1 MISSSEL
8 QIMILNCTLERP
20 ETADEKHAFGRVI
33 AGSPQPLLHRSDAI
47 RARQLRLPRPTLNL
61 KAEAT
66 LSQNRSEVT
75 CSAMRQRE
83 FTRRGSE
90 LAPTQYFQHD
100 KLQAMFIKRISTKL
114 DCMANAGNVNHT
126 VETVTPVLQGNHAAK
141 ETKVKHGLCPGM
153 TVKKR
158 VSARPF
164 KSSVFYLL
172 H

>member
-1 MISSSEL
+1 MK
-8 QIMILNCTLERP
+8 NTLSVVLSLARL
-20 ETADEKHAFGRVI
+20 
-33 AGSPQPLLHRSDAI
+33 SPQLLHRSDAI
-47 RARQLRLPRPTLNL
+47 RARQLRLPRPTLNP

-114 DCMANAGNVNHT
+114 DCMANAENVNHT
-126 VETVTPVLQGNHAAK
+126 VETVTPVLQENHAAK
-141 ETKVKHGLCPGM
+141 ETKVKHGLCKGM
-153 TVKKR
+153 TVKKGLAPVLSNLPSFIYFIKR
-158 VSARPF
+158 
-164 KSSVFYLL
+164 